1 MSQMF
6 GTIMSRSMLS
16 AASLALVA
24 LTAVCSQDPS
34 GPQEITSLPRDL
46 TASEALLVQ
55 ADNSFGLKLFRE
67 IQDGDS
73 GENVFIAP
81 LSVSMALGMA
91 YNGADGATKD
101 AMQEVLELQG
111 LDLLQ
116 VNESYRDLI
125 ELLRGLDQA
134 VEFRIANSIWYDEA
148 YEFQQDFLSVNR
160 EYFDAE
166 VAGLDFAD
174 PGSASTINDWVAEGT
189 NGRIEEI
196 VDSPMSPELV
206 MFLIN
211 AIYFKGD
218 WANPFDEELTREGTF
233 FLADGSEKPV
243 EMMSYAK
250 PDTVLAY
257 LDQNEGVQVLDM
269 KYGGKAYS
277 MTIVLPQ
284 QPGDIGP
291 LVAGLDSERW
301 QRWLD
306 GLEEMQAQVS
316 MPKFT
321 LEYELELNDALEA
334 LGMGVAFDPFSA
346 DFTKIYSGP
355 QRAYLSKVKHKT
367 FLDVNEE
374 GTEAAAATSVE
385 IGVTSMPP
393 MIVVDRPFLL
403 AIREKFS
410 GTILFL
416 GVMVDPLAE

>member
-1 MSQMF
+1 
-6 GTIMSRSMLS
+6 MLS
-16 AASLALVA
+16 AVSLALVA

-67 IQDGDS
+67 IVDGDS

-91 YNGADGATKD
+91 YNGAGGATKD
-101 AMQEVLELQG
+101 AMQEALELQG

-125 ELLRGLDQA
+125 QLLRGLDPA

-174 PGSASTINDWVAEGT
+174 PGSASTINDWVAEET

-291 LVAGLDSERW
+291 LVAGLDSEKW

-306 GLEEMQAQVS
+306 GLAQMQALVS

-321 LEYELELNDALEA
+321 LEYELELNNALEA
-334 LGMGVAFDPFSA
+334 LGMGVAFDPFGA

-393 MIVVDRPFLL
+393 MIVVDRPFLF
-403 AIREKFS
+403 AIRERFS

-416 GVMVDPLAE
+416 GVLVDPGRV

>member
-1 MSQMF
+1 
-6 GTIMSRSMLS
+6 MSRPMPSVVC
-16 AASLALVA
+16 LALVA
-24 LTAVCSQDPS
+24 LTSVCSQDPS
-34 GPQEITSLPRDL
+34 GPQEITSLPREL
-46 TASEALLVQ
+46 TASEALLVE

-67 IQDGDS
+67 ILGGDN
-73 GENVFIAP
+73 GDNVFIAP

-101 AMQEVLELQG
+101 AIQGALELQG
-111 LDLLQ
+111 LELSQ

-125 ELLRGLDQA
+125 ELLRGLDPA

-148 YEFQQDFLSVNR
+148 LEFRQDFLSVNR

-166 VAGLDFAD
+166 VTGLDFSD
-174 PGSASTINDWVAEGT
+174 PGSASTINDWVAEET
-189 NGRIEEI
+189 SGRIEEI

-218 WANPFDEELTREGTF
+218 WANPFDEELTREGAF
-233 FLADGSEKPV
+233 FLADGSEKQV
-243 EMMSYAK
+243 EMMSYAQQ
-250 PDTVLAY
+250 DTVLAY
-257 LDQNEGVQVLDM
+257 SDQDEGVQVLDM

-284 QPGDIGP
+284 QPGDIEA
-291 LVAGLDSERW
+291 LVADLDSEKW
-301 QRWLD
+301 ERWLA
-306 GLEEMQAQVS
+306 GLQETHARVS

-321 LEYELELNDALEA
+321 LEYELELNEALEA
-334 LGMGVAFDPFSA
+334 LGMGVAFDPFAA

-355 QRAYLSKVKHKT
+355 QRVYLSKVKHKT

-393 MIVVDRPFLL
+393 MIVVDRPFLF

-410 GTILFL
+410 GAILFL
-416 GVMVDPLAE
+416 GVMVDPSGE

>member
-1 MSQMF
+1 
-6 GTIMSRSMLS
+6 MSRSMLS

-334 LGMGVAFDPFSA
+334 LGMGVAFDPFGA

>member
-1 MSQMF
+1 MPSVVC
-6 GTIMSRSMLS
+6 
-16 AASLALVA
+16 LALVA
-24 LTAVCSQDPS
+24 LTSVCSQDPS
-34 GPQEITSLPRDL
+34 GPQEITSLPREL
-46 TASEALLVQ
+46 TASEALLVE

-67 IQDGDS
+67 ILGGDN
-73 GENVFIAP
+73 GDNVFIAP

-101 AMQEVLELQG
+101 AIQGALELQG
-111 LDLLQ
+111 LELSQ

-125 ELLRGLDQA
+125 ELLRGLDPA

-148 YEFQQDFLSVNR
+148 LEFRQDFLSVNR

-166 VAGLDFAD
+166 VTGLDFSD
-174 PGSASTINDWVAEGT
+174 PGSASTINDWVAEET
-189 NGRIEEI
+189 SGRIEEI

-218 WANPFDEELTREGTF
+218 WANPFDEELTREGAF
-233 FLADGSEKPV
+233 FLADGSEKQV
-243 EMMSYAK
+243 EMMSYAQQ
-250 PDTVLAY
+250 DTVLAY
-257 LDQNEGVQVLDM
+257 SDQDEGVQVLDM

-284 QPGDIGP
+284 QPGDIEA
-291 LVAGLDSERW
+291 LVADLDSEKW
-301 QRWLD
+301 ERWLA
-306 GLEEMQAQVS
+306 GLQETHARVS

-321 LEYELELNDALEA
+321 LEYELELNEALEA
-334 LGMGVAFDPFSA
+334 LGMGVAFDPFAA

-355 QRAYLSKVKHKT
+355 QRVYLSKVKHKT

-393 MIVVDRPFLL
+393 MIVVDRPFLF

-410 GTILFL
+410 GAILFL
-416 GVMVDPLAE
+416 GVMVDPSGE

>member
-1 MSQMF
+1 
-6 GTIMSRSMLS
+6 MSRSMLS